1 MIDYVTDE
9 LLKAMDGKSISLL
22 VLLDMS
28 KAFDSLNHNILLS
41 RLRSLAH
48 CLSWFSSYLSDRK
61 QKVRCRDAV
70 SQTLPLT
77 HGVPQGSILGPVL
90 FTIYID
96 GLINSITHSQV
107 SCYVDDSQLYLKFQV
122 SDCAVASV
130 NADLQ
135 QICK

>member
-1 MIDYVTDE
+1 MIANSKPNLYDIFKLV
-9 LLKAMDGKSISLL
+9 SICVL
-22 VLLDMS
+22 V
-28 KAFDSLNHNILLS
+28 DSLNHIILLS
-41 RLRSLAH
+41 KLRSLAH
-48 CLSWFSSYLSDRK
+48 CLSWFSNYLSDRK

-77 HGVPQGSILGPVL
+77 HGVSQGSILGPVL

-96 GLINSITHSQV
+96 GLINSVTHNQV
-107 SCYVDDSQLYLKFQV
+107 SCYEDDSQLYLKFQV